1 MGAQGEVETVED
13 VIAQMRL
20 LLKAVPPRPSP
31 NQVEVAKQ
39 AIRDEERALE
49 SRLDELFSQPCPPAV
64 PPRVFRALQEMH
76 ESVIRIQSEVKKQD
90 HSFTLQL
97 EEKHQNF
104 EDLIRKAESALPQ
117 GKAFQALP
125 QIVSDGPQRQQ
136 QPPEEQMQQLLRRSA
151 SGPLSTI
158 KEDAAVTRAGFL
170 DSLQQHPSPK
180 VKSSKYE
187 PEAGGLMARTRD
199 EGRKLFESKA
209 TPEVLTT
216 AAAPISTT
224 KGKEDGTVVP
234 LSKEDEEMLGA
245 RWPPN
250 LLTILE
256 AAENEGKQP
265 ETLDFS
271 NGGYTWIPESIG
283 ILVNLTSLD
292 LSGNQLQGLPEAIGL
307 LTGLIDLNLEANLLK
322 SLPDSLG
329 LLINLERL
337 NVEKNSIEELPWTI
351 GKCTSLVELRA
362 DFNQLKALPEAVG
375 QLKNLKVLSV
385 HLNCLKTLPTTMS
398 SLSSLTELYVHF
410 NQLETLPENL
420 CSVTTLQ
427 KLDASSNFA
436 DFRSLPQSIG
446 KLQGLRDLDLS
457 FNHLSVLPD
466 SFTQLTNLRR
476 LKLDGNPWRIPPLE
490 VVAQGHQAILEY
502 MAKYK
507 EKEEEEKKV
516 KETGG
521 WNFFGPAIQLIAAM
535 DGERRELKWWSR
547 SHRLIRNAQL
557 QKDFR
562 VREFAEEEHTVTLP
576 RVYDVRKYLVSR
588 LL

>member
-1 MGAQGEVETVED
+1 MGGKGEVETVED

-31 NQVEVAKQ
+31 NQVEAAKQ
-39 AIRDEERALE
+39 AIRDEEAAL
-49 SRLDELFSQPCPPAV
+49 SSKLDELYSHPCPPAV

-76 ESVIRIQSEVKKQD
+76 ESVIRTQSEVKKKNPL
-90 HSFTLQL
+90 FTLQL
-97 EEKHQNF
+97 DEKHQIF
-104 EDLIRKAESALPQ
+104 QDLIRKAEAALPPS
-117 GKAFQALP
+117 ANNNITFHVPPTPTPVL
-125 QIVSDGPQRQQ
+125 VSDDPQQQLIQQ
-136 QPPEEQMQQLLRRSA
+136 QPLRRTA
-151 SGPLSTI
+151 SGPLSTAI
-158 KEDAAVTRAGFL
+158 KEDTAAGRPPFL
-170 DSLQQHPSPK
+170 VDSLQQQQPSPNK
-180 VKSSKYE
+180 VNKNKYE

-199 EGRKLFESKA
+199 EGRKLFEEK
-209 TPEVLTT
+209 TEVMPAVIT
-216 AAAPISTT
+216 SGNT
-224 KGKEDGTVVP
+224 KGKEDGVVVP
-234 LSKEDEEMLGA
+234 VEEEDEDLLGA
-245 RWPPN
+245 KWPPN

-256 AAENEGKQP
+256 AAEKGEGKQP
-265 ETLDFS
+265 EALDFS

-292 LSGNQLQGLPEAIGL
+292 LSGNQLQALPESIGL
-307 LTGLIDLNLEANLLK
+307 LANLTNLDVEANLLK
-322 SLPDSLG
+322 SLPESLG
-329 LLINLERL
+329 LLTNLQKL
-337 NVEKNSIEELPWTI
+337 NIEKNSIEELPWTI

-362 DFNQLKALPEAVG
+362 DFNQLKALPEALG
-375 QLKNLKVLSV
+375 QLKSLKVLSV

-466 SFTQLTNLRR
+466 SFSQLTNLRR

-490 VVAQGHQAILEY
+490 VVAQGHQAVLDY

-507 EKEEEEKKV
+507 EREEEEKKAKESASWSLFGTFV
-516 KETGG
+516 KCFRTCTTPETDQ
-521 WNFFGPAIQLIAAM
+521 N
-535 DGERRELKWWSR
+535 
-547 SHRLIRNAQL
+547 
-557 QKDFR
+557 DFSKIT
-562 VREFAEEEHTVTLP
+562 A
-576 RVYDVRKYLVSR
+576 
-588 LL
+588 